1 MIELKSVLIV
11 FTSRFGST
19 DEIAHEIADV
29 LEKRTIQTTVVNLRD
44 SMKFPSLENFD
55 GIIVG
60 SGIKMGRWTK
70 ESYNFLKEN
79 HIILNSKVLGVFVS
93 SGEAAN
99 SKNYTEV
106 RRKYL
111 ERITTLT
118 GVKADM
124 MEAFGGIFDFSS
136 DSSYSFLEKKIIR
149 RLAKSIEG
157 GIIVDDDKTN
167 DFRDWNVIH
176 KWATDFSH
184 LVNGADKH

>member
-1 MIELKSVLIV
+1 VKELKSVLIV

-29 LEKRTIQTTVVNLRD
+29 LEKRTIQTTVINLRD
-44 SMKFPSLENFD
+44 GMKYPSLEDYD

-70 ESYNFLKEN
+70 ESYNFLKRN
-79 HIILNSKVLGVFVS
+79 QISLNSKILGVFVN

-99 SKNYTEV
+99 PKNYTEV
-106 RRKYL
+106 QRKYL
-111 ERITTLT
+111 VRITNLT
-118 GVKADM
+118 GVKANM
-124 MEAFGGIFDFSS
+124 MEAFGGVFDFSS
-136 DSSYSFLEKKIIR
+136 SSSYSFLEKKIVR

-167 DFRDWNVIH
+167 DFRDWKNIR
-176 KWATDFSH
+176 KWAKDFSQ
-184 LVNGADKH
+184 LVNGID

>member
-1 MIELKSVLIV
+1 MNELKSVLIV

-29 LEKRTIQTTVVNLRD
+29 LEKRTIQTTVINLRD
-44 SMKFPSLENFD
+44 GSKYPSLENFD

-70 ESYNFLKEN
+70 ESYNFLKRN
-79 HIILNSKVLGVFVS
+79 NIILNSKVLGVFVS

-99 SKNYTEV
+99 PKNHTEV

-111 ERITTLT
+111 ERILNLT
-118 GVKADM
+118 GVNADM
-124 MEAFGGIFDFSS
+124 KEVFGGIFDFSS
-136 DSSYSFLEKKIIR
+136 SSNYSFLEKKIVR

-157 GIIVDDDKTN
+157 GVIVDDDKKN
-167 DFRDWNVIH
+167 DFRDWKIIS
-176 KWATDFSH
+176 KWAKDFSR
-184 LVNGADKH
+184 LVNGSDKD

>member
-1 MIELKSVLIV
+1 MNELKSVLIV

-29 LEKRTIQTTVVNLRD
+29 LEKRTIQTTVINLWD
-44 SMKFPSLENFD
+44 GLKYPSLENFD

-70 ESYNFLKEN
+70 ESYNFLKRN
-79 HIILNSKVLGVFVS
+79 NIILNSKVLGVFVS

-99 SKNYTEV
+99 PKNHMEV
-106 RRKYL
+106 RRKYI
-111 ERITTLT
+111 ERILNLT
-118 GVKADM
+118 GVNADM

-136 DSSYSFLEKKIIR
+136 SSTYSFLEKKIVR

-157 GIIVDDDKTN
+157 GIIIDDDKTN
-167 DFRDWNVIH
+167 DFRDWDRIR
-176 KWATDFSH
+176 KWANNFSH
-184 LVNGADKH
+184 LVNGINKD